1 MGQLDGKI
9 AIVTGAT
16 SGIGERIAEV
26 FVAEGA
32 RVIAAGRRTDQGE
45 ALAARCGEA
54 LSFVRADVS
63 KEVDVKAMI
72 DHAVT
77 RFGRLD
83 CLVNN
88 AGSGAPMVSI
98 ADVTEEQFHTVFG
111 VNVLGVMLCI
121 KHAAPIML
129 RQGAGSLITV
139 ASVSGLR
146 AGTAGHVYS
155 SSKAAA
161 IRLTR
166 SAAAELSQRGIRANS
181 ISPGG
186 IVTGIFAK
194 TAGVGGADAD
204 RVLGVVAERFKTVQP
219 IPRAGETDDIANAA
233 VFLASDASTFI
244 TGQDLAVCGGL
255 VPFGTAGWNEAV
267 ALRQELAGLVRAELA
282 KGV

>member
-98 ADVTEEQFHTVFG
+98 ADVTEEQLGRAALSPSPASRACGRARPVMFIAARKRRRSISHVRRRRNSASAAFAPTVFP
-111 VNVLGVMLCI
+111 L
-121 KHAAPIML
+121 AASSLAFSPRPLESVAPMPI
-129 RQGAGSLITV
+129 G
-139 ASVSGLR
+139 
-146 AGTAGHVYS
+146 YS
-155 SSKAAA
+155 A
-161 IRLTR
+161 
-166 SAAAELSQRGIRANS
+166 
-181 ISPGG
+181 
-186 IVTGIFAK
+186 
-194 TAGVGGADAD
+194 
-204 RVLGVVAERFKTVQP
+204 
-219 IPRAGETDDIANAA
+219 
-233 VFLASDASTFI
+233 
-244 TGQDLAVCGGL
+244 
-255 VPFGTAGWNEAV
+255 
-267 ALRQELAGLVRAELA
+267 
-282 KGV
+282 